1 MRIEHKVIYRFDNE
15 DERNFVKYMED
26 NGLSYRKVA
35 KELGV
40 SCAYLHD
47 MAHNHKALS
56 KCFVEYLKKKGLFYE
71 D

>member
-1 MRIEHKVIYRFDNE
+1 MRIEHKIIYRFDNE
-15 DERNFVKYMED
+15 DKQQFAQYMKD

-40 SCAYLHD
+40 SGSYLHD
-47 MAHNHKALS
+47 MVKNNRALS
-56 KCFVEYLKKKGLFYE
+56 KDFVEYLKKKGLFYE